1 MKNRSKTLIISMVLG
16 VGYSIYLMSYFYN
29 ITICGSGM
37 DFIVG
42 SLASAI
48 VFPHMITTIAGAVFS
63 VIAVITNKRWSVM
76 VSFILYY
83 VASILFIMYAVF
95 TLPIAIISTIGYVRM
110 KKYIEKK

>member
-63 VIAVITNKRWSVM
+63 VIAVITNKRWCAM

-95 TLPIAIISTIGYVRM
+95 TLPIAIISTIGYVRK
-110 KKYIEKK
+110 KKYIEEK

>member
-1 MKNRSKTLIISMVLG
+1 
-16 VGYSIYLMSYFYN
+16 
-29 ITICGSGM
+29 M

-63 VIAVITNKRWSVM
+63 VIAVITNKRWSAM